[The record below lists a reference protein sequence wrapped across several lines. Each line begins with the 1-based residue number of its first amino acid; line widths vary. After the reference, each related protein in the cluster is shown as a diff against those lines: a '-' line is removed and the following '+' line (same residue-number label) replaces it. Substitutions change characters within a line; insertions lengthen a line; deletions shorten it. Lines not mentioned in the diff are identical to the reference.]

1 MMAISERFAGYPVL
15 DRRSPDEIVGY
26 DEFGVPH

>member
-1 MMAISERFAGYPVL
+1 MEHGRRFAALPAV

-26 DEFGVPH
+26 DEVGLPR